1 MVKDLENQVDKLNN
15 QARFVQMIIDEELVV
30 SKRKK
35 ADIVTELRSLK
46 FRPFPKVSKAKE
58 AGEAIAAVED
68 DEEEGQQSDYDY
80 LLGMPIWSLTQE
92 KVRHISVLHF
102 SIVPA
107 ASTYTTSRSRSYGR
121 SAMGK
126 KRNSKFSS
134 RSLLLSY
141 GTTI

>member
-58 AGEAIAAVED
+58 AGEDIVAAQD

-92 KVRHISVLHF
+92 KVRHNFVFALFGDS
-102 SIVPA
+102 
-107 ASTYTTSRSRSYGR
+107 
-121 SAMGK
+121 
-126 KRNSKFSS
+126 
-134 RSLLLSY
+134 
-141 GTTI
+141 